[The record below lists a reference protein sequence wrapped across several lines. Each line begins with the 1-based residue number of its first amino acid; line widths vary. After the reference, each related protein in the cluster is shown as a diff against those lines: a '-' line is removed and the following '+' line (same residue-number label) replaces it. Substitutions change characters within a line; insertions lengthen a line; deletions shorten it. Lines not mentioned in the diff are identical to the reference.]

1 MSKEKT
7 KEHGL
12 EYVILNDDESELWE
26 IDYDS
31 GHAANVSDYTKVDL
45 LIQGSSIKYSGTIED
60 FLSEQRRC
68 ENIHFHE
75 TMDIQPRLHM
85 KSCSFETPS

>member
-1 MSKEKT
+1 MIKEKT

-31 GHAANVSDYTKVDL
+31 GHAANVSDYMKVDL
-45 LIQGSSIKYSGTIED
+45 LKQGSII
-60 FLSEQRRC
+60 
-68 ENIHFHE
+68 
-75 TMDIQPRLHM
+75 
-85 KSCSFETPS
+85 